1 MNAAVGVRTPAA
13 VLARVGRQQTQK
25 TLFSRFIDGLQKS
38 RRREA
43 HLVIARH
50 AHLLPLD
57 HPWRRGS
64 YRRKP

>member
-13 VLARVGRQQTQK
+13 VLARTSGRKTQRV
-25 TLFSRFIDGLQKS
+25 TFSRFMDALKRS

-50 AHLLPLD
+50 VHLLPLD
-57 HPWRRGS
+57 HPWRSGG
-64 YRRKP
+64 YRRRP

>member
-1 MNAAVGVRTPAA
+1 MQRAT
-13 VLARVGRQQTQK
+13 
-25 TLFSRFIDGLQKS
+25 FSRFMDALKRS

-50 AHLLPLD
+50 LHLLPLD
-57 HPWRRGS
+57 HPWRSGW

>member
-13 VLARVGRQQTQK
+13 VLARTGRRRMQRAT
-25 TLFSRFIDGLQKS
+25 FSRFMDALKRS
-38 RRREA
+38 RHREA

-50 AHLLPLD
+50 LHLLPLD
-57 HPWRRGS
+57 HPWRSGW

>member
-50 AHLLPLD
+50 AYLLPLD